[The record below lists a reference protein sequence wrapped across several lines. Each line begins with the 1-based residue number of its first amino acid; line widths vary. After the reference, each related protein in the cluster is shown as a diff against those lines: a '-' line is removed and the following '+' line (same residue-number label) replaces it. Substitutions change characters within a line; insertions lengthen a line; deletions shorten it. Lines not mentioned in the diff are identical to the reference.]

1 MSGSLSVEGR
11 LQPVMGPHRQA
22 GAQARAQ
29 AVAQAGAQ
37 TVRGWSRRF
46 DAGLRRA
53 LWVAGWGLAVL
64 GALTL
69 CAPAGAAEIV
79 FTDDAGRLHRLPGP
93 AQRVVTLAPHLTELV
108 YAVGGGAQMVATV
121 GASDHPA
128 EARALPRIG
137 DHARFD
143 VERLLLLKPDLV
155 LAWFSGN
162 PDRELRALEAAGLR
176 VVRLESQR
184 LAEVPAS
191 LERVGRLLGREA
203 QGLREAGRLRAAL
216 EALRT
221 HHADAVPLRVFYQ
234 VWSQPLLT
242 LNGRHLISDV
252 LALCGG
258 RNVFAS
264 LSPLVPP
271 VSTEAV
277 LVADPEVVMTAD
289 DRARGGWSRA
299 PGAPEF
305 AVWAAARQLSA
316 SRHGAFF
323 RIDADLLARAG
334 PRIDQGAQAACE
346 VLDAARRDRRGAPP

>member
-1 MSGSLSVEGR
+1 MNGSQLVEVRMRWWMSAEGVGRAARRWRHR
-11 LQPVMGPHRQA
+11 LVAIFRNALP
-22 GAQARAQ
+22 
-29 AVAQAGAQ
+29 AVSQGLV
-37 TVRGWSRRF
+37 TV
-46 DAGLRRA
+46 A
-53 LWVAGWGLAVL
+53 
-64 GALTL
+64 L
-69 CAPAGAAEIV
+69 CASAGAAEIV
-79 FTDDAGRLHRLPGP
+79 FTDDAGRLHRLPAP

-108 YAVGGGAQMVATV
+108 YAVGGGPQMVATV

-155 LAWFSGN
+155 LAWLSGN

-176 VVRLESQR
+176 VVRLEAQR

-203 QGLREAGRLRAAL
+203 QGLREADRLSASL
-216 EALRT
+216 DALRT
-221 HHADAVPLRVFYQ
+221 RHADDAPLRVFYQ

-258 RNVFAS
+258 RNVFAA

-277 LVADPEVVMTAD
+277 LAADPEVVMTAD
-289 DRARGGWSRA
+289 ERPQARWTRA
-299 PGAPEF
+299 PDAAEF
-305 AVWAAARQLSA
+305 ATWAAARQLSA
-316 SRHGAFF
+316 SRRGAFF
-323 RIDADLLARAG
+323 RVNADLLARAG
-334 PRIDQGAQAACE
+334 PRIDQGAQAVCE
-346 VLDAARRDRRGAPP
+346 ALDAARRDRATARP

>member
-1 MSGSLSVEGR
+1 MPTGVSPASRWFRLLASGLWRSR
-11 LQPVMGPHRQA
+11 LM
-22 GAQARAQ
+22 
-29 AVAQAGAQ
+29 
-37 TVRGWSRRF
+37 
-46 DAGLRRA
+46 
-53 LWVAGWGLAVL
+53 AVL
-64 GALTL
+64 GLVAIAS
-69 CAPAGAAEIV
+69 CASVGAAEIV

-121 GASDHPA
+121 GASNHPA

-143 VERLLLLKPDLV
+143 VERLLLFQPDLV
-155 LAWFSGN
+155 LAWLSGN

-176 VVRLESQR
+176 VVRLEAQR

-203 QGLREAGRLRAAL
+203 QGQREAGRLGAAL
-216 EALRT
+216 EVLRAG
-221 HHADAVPLRVFYQ
+221 HADDAPLRVFYQ

-258 RNVFAS
+258 HNVFAA
-264 LSPLVPP
+264 LAPLVPP

-277 LVADPEVVMTAD
+277 LAADPEVVMTAD
-289 DRARGGWSRA
+289 ERPQAPWTRDPRAA
-299 PGAPEF
+299 EF
-305 AVWAAARQLSA
+305 ATWAAARRLSA
-316 SRHGAFF
+316 IRHGAFF
-323 RIDADLLARAG
+323 RIHADLLTRAG
-334 PRIDQGAQAACE
+334 PRIDQGAQAVCE
-346 VLDAARRDRRGAPP
+346 ALDAARRDRATARP